1 MNGKQQTVLNL
12 LLADFTAKRGFSD
25 VGYRTINTPINNWP
39 TQRFG
44 LRRRGRVQPGRIC
57 SRV

>member
-25 VGYRTINTPINNWP
+25 VGYRTINSSD
-39 TQRFG
+39 
-44 LRRRGRVQPGRIC
+44 VQTVGHF
-57 SRV
+57 V